1 MAETN
6 IAIQHPFFQPAMRQ
20 IAAITNANPAVVT
33 TTFNHNYIT
42 GTIIRLD
49 ITPGHGMAQANQLFG
64 PIIRLTPTTF
74 AINIDTTLFDPF
86 VVPTFPPG
94 VGYTPS
100 QTIAIGEVSQ
110 ILTAAEQNVA
120 PFFIQP

>member
-1 MAETN
+1 MPETN
-6 IAIQHPFFQPAMRQ
+6 IAVQNPFYQPAMRQ

-49 ITPGHGMAQANQLFG
+49 ITPGHGMAQANQLFA

-74 AINIDTTLFDPF
+74 SIAIDTTLFDPF
-86 VVPTFPPG
+86 VVPISNRG
-94 VGYTPS
+94 TPS

-120 PFFIQP
+120 PNFIQP

>member
-6 IAIQHPFFQPAMRQ
+6 IAVVNPIYQPAMRQ
-20 IAAITNANPAVVT
+20 IAAITNGFPAIVT

-49 ITPGHGMAQANQLFG
+49 ITPGHGMQQANQLFG

-74 AINIDTTLFDPF
+74 SIAIDTTLFDPF
-86 VVPTFPPG
+86 VVPAVQT
-94 VGYTPS
+94 TPS
-100 QTIAIGEVSQ
+100 QTLAIGEVNE
-110 ILTAAEQNVA
+110 LLKAALQNVL
-120 PFFIQP
+120 PFNVLP

>member
-1 MAETN
+1 MPETN
-6 IAIQHPFFQPAMRQ
+6 IAVQNPFYQPAMRQ
-20 IAAITNANPAVVT
+20 IAAITNSNPAIVT
-33 TTFNHNYIT
+33 TTFNHNYVT

-49 ITPGHGMAQANQLFG
+49 ITPHHGMAQANQLFA
-64 PIIRLTPTTF
+64 PIVRLTPTTF
-74 AINIDTTLFDPF
+74 AIAIDTTLFDPF
-86 VVPTFPPG
+86 SIPVSNRG
-94 VGYTPS
+94 TPS